1 MGFTG
6 VRFSGVGS
14 MGSTVR
20 LTSVGESFAFIERCG
35 TRARSGTRKKTN
47 PYAAIG
53 CLAWVNALTII
64 YEFKGIHVCI
74 MIDFNE
80 NQIIF

>member
-14 MGSTVR
+14 TVR
-20 LTSVGESFAFIERCG
+20 LTSVGESSAFIEHCG
-35 TRARSGTRKKTN
+35 TRARSGTQTRTKL
-47 PYAAIG
+47 YAAIG

-74 MIDFNE
+74 MIDFKK
-80 NQIIF
+80 NQI